1 MFQKSKLPLV
11 DILKVVGVVLTLALL
26 FALRDII
33 LILVVGLILAMALI
47 QPVNWLRTKKIPRL
61 LGASLVYLVAI
72 GLFAFLVYLILPPL
86 ATEMSHLADNLP
98 QYWESVQHYFKVLQ
112 RSQSQAVGQAL
123 QNVLEQGSSKLGSM
137 ASGIIPAL
145 KTIFGR
151 LFHVFVLIIIS
162 FYLVLQG
169 PKLKQDFVG
178 AIPAAY
184 RDRWVGVMDRI
195 QKKLRYWFY
204 GMLILGVII
213 GVMTFIGLYIIG
225 IKYALVLAIVA
236 GVLEIFPGVGPVL
249 SAIPAVILALTQSP
263 ILALV
268 VVVLYIAIHQLENH
282 LITPQVMKKAV
293 GLNPLLVIISLLI
306 GFKLLGLL
314 GGILAVP
321 IVAGLGEVVK
331 ELWRKN

>member
-11 DILKVVGVVLTLALL
+11 DVLKVVGVVLTLALL
-26 FALRDII
+26 FVLRDII
-33 LILVVGLILAMALI
+33 LILVVALILAMALT
-47 QPVNWLRTKKIPRL
+47 QPVNWLKTKKVPRL
-61 LGASLVYLVAI
+61 LGASIVYLVAI

-98 QYWESVQHYFKVLQ
+98 QYGESVQHYFKVLQ
-112 RSQSQAVGQAL
+112 RSQGQAVGQAL

-145 KTIFGR
+145 KTVFGR
-151 LFHVFVLIIIS
+151 LFHVFVLIVIS

-178 AIPAAY
+178 AIPAVY
-184 RDRWVGVMDRI
+184 RGRWVGVMDRI
-195 QKKLRYWFY
+195 QKKLRHWFY
-204 GMLILGVII
+204 GVLILGVII

-236 GVLEIFPGVGPVL
+236 GILELLPGIGPVL
-249 SAIPAVILALTQSP
+249 SAIPAVILGLAQSP
-263 ILALV
+263 VLAIV
-268 VVVLYIAIHQLENH
+268 VVILYIAVQQLENH
-282 LITPQVMKKAV
+282 LIVPQVMKKAV

-331 ELWRKN
+331 ELWRKS